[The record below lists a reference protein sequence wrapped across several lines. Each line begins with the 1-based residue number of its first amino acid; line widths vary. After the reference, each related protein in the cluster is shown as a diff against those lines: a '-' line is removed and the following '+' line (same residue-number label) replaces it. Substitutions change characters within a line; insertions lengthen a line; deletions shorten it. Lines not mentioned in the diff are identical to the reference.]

1 MAETE
6 SRSAQVNWLEGQP
19 RTAPEFTFEKAGLK
33 PRRGQGLRLLKGKVQ
48 TQPSRILPA
57 LSWSCFLTVP
67 AAGRA

>member
-6 SRSAQVNWLEGQP
+6 SRSAQVDWLEGQP
-19 RTAPEFTFEKAGLK
+19 RTAPEFTFERAGLG
-33 PRRGQGLRLLKGKVQ
+33 PRRDQDLQLLKGKVR

-67 AAGRA
+67 APGRA